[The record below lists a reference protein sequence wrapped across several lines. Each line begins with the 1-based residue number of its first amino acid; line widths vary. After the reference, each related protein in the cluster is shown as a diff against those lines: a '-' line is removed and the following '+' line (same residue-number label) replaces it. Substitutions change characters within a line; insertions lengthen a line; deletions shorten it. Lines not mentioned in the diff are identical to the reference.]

1 MALGC
6 EIILQPLS
14 LAAKIVSRCEMVSQ
28 PPIHPHQSHLLQLSQ
43 GLLYPLSSIEAY
55 ATLSRHWPLLRAS
68 SLSKWQLSVLIRS
81 RLSPLRPNT
90 LPSWGRFGI
99 IWVLYQ
105 FLSMPFLAHQSHH
118 RPFLSS
124 ISLYLLRS
132 PLQKSQRQ
140 LSHHLHIIIQPPS
153 DHFDV
158 FFIFPFYIS
167 IMYFLYEIPC
177 FWYYILGLLV
187 LLVLHFVLTWIEVI
201 QIYHF
206 LITLSIILFYFLYSY
221 LLLFLKHVVAPVNI
235 RNWYHSG
242 GTTSSL

>member
-6 EIILQPLS
+6 EIISQPLS

-68 SLSKWQLSVLIRS
+68 SLSRWQLFVLIRS
-81 RLSPLRPNT
+81 RLSTLKPSI
-90 LPSWGRFGI
+90 LPSWGRFST

-105 FLSMPFLAHQSHH
+105 LLSMPFLAHQSHH

-167 IMYFLYEIPC
+167 IMYFLYIFRLCISFMYFIYVCPL
-177 FWYYILGLLV
+177 WNLMLLILYIG
-187 LLVLHFVLTWIEVI
+187 IAC
-201 QIYHF
+201 
-206 LITLSIILFYFLYSY
+206 ITCCPFCTYMNWSNTNLSLFDYS
-221 LLLFLKHVVAPVNI
+221 
-235 RNWYHSG
+235 
-242 GTTSSL
+242 